1 MPICVNL
8 WSIKTICGL
17 TSFVH
22 RLSQIYT
29 DFLISKDIVIITDFL
44 FGTEIHGFFKRHGL
58 APHCINHST
67 LWLRLASQVHGLVTF
82 FNISFLEPCLYFSI
96 ALMQIKPFPSRSQPC
111 LFKSRVHPCLKI
123 PHSSHV
129 LFPHVSD
136 FLFYS
141 LKISGA
147 TSEIPTLLYYLCIR
161 NKITGFVPTPS

>member
-1 MPICVNL
+1 MARK
-8 WSIKTICGL
+8 STAFSKTQL
-17 TSFVH
+17 
-22 RLSQIYT
+22 
-29 DFLISKDIVIITDFL
+29 
-44 FGTEIHGFFKRHGL
+44 L
-58 APHCINHST
+58 APHRYNHCTS
-67 LWLRLASQVHGLVTF
+67 WLRLASQVHGLVTFFNISIFPF

-141 LKISGA
+141 LKFSGA
-147 TSEIPTLLYYLCIR
+147 TSEIPTLLYYLCIQ
-161 NKITGFVPTPS
+161 NKIPIPLNHWIRTNTELSARLAATGYISTQRRFTPQQVNL